1 MECRAAVSCRRLKRA
16 LALLALLWGC
26 LAVAGSADTV
36 VLIVNAST
44 NYAALDSVEVRKLFL
59 GLTVVRNGRTLH
71 ALRNAS
77 DPRLDE
83 IFLQNIVSMSDTT
96 YERRV
101 LTLTMQQGRTPPP
114 SIQDRKRL
122 LAEVAADPDAVS
134 FAWADDVAATQ
145 NIKVMRVLWH
155 E

>member
-1 MECRAAVSCRRLKRA
+1 VERGTAVTSRRLIGV
-16 LALLALLWGC
+16 ALLALWMG
-26 LAVAGSADTV
+26 LAAAHNEDAV
-36 VLIVNAST
+36 VLIVGAGT
-44 NYAALDSVEVRKLFL
+44 NYEPLDSIEVRKLFL

-71 ALRNAS
+71 ALRNTS

-101 LTLTMQQGRTPPP
+101 LTLAMQQGRTPPP
-114 SIQDRKRL
+114 SIQDKTRL
-122 LAEVAADPDAVS
+122 FALLAADPDAVS
-134 FAWADDVAATQ
+134 FAWADDAAATPS
-145 NIKVMRVLWH
+145 IKVMRVLWH

>member
-1 MECRAAVSCRRLKRA
+1 MECRAAVSLRRLIS
-16 LALLALLWGC
+16 LSLLAVWGC
-26 LAVAGSADTV
+26 LVSAGSADTV
-36 VLIVNAST
+36 VLIVNATT

-59 GLTVVRNGRTLH
+59 GLTVVRDGHTLH
-71 ALRNAS
+71 ALRNVS

-114 SIQDRKRL
+114 SVQDKARL
-122 LAEVAADPDAVS
+122 FAELAADPDAVS
-134 FAWADDVAATQ
+134 FAWAGDVAGNR

>member
-26 LAVAGSADTV
+26 LAVAGSADMV

-59 GLTVVRNGRTLH
+59 GLPVVRDGHSLH
-71 ALRNAS
+71 ALRKAS

-114 SIQDRKRL
+114 SIQDKARL
-122 LAEVAADPDAVS
+122 FAELAADPDAVS
-134 FAWADDVAATQ
+134 FAWASDVAASR
-145 NIKVMRVLWH
+145 NIKIMRVLWH

>member
-1 MECRAAVSCRRLKRA
+1 MECGAAVILRGLRGSLV
-16 LALLALLWGC
+16 LLALCWGS
-26 LAVAGSADTV
+26 LAVAGSADMV

-59 GLTVVRNGRTLH
+59 GLPVVRDGHTLH

-114 SIQDRKRL
+114 TFQDQRRL

-134 FAWADDVAATQ
+134 FAWANDVAAIRT
-145 NIKVMRVLWH
+145 IKVMRVLWH

>member
-1 MECRAAVSCRRLKRA
+1 MECRAAVSVRRLITSS
-16 LALLALLWGC
+16 ALLALAGC
-26 LAVAGSADTV
+26 LAVAGPADTV

-59 GLTVVRNGRTLH
+59 GLTVVRDGHTLH
-71 ALRNAS
+71 ALRNVG
-77 DPRLDE
+77 DPRLDQ

-114 SIQDRKRL
+114 SIQDKARL
-122 LAEVAADPDAVS
+122 FAELAADPDAVS
-134 FAWADDVAATQ
+134 FAWASDVAASR
-145 NIKVMRVLWH
+145 NIKIMRVLWH

>member
-1 MECRAAVSCRRLKRA
+1 VERRAAVKVRRLIGV
-16 LALLALLWGC
+16 ALLALATC
-26 LAVAGSADTV
+26 LAMAGTPDTV
-36 VLIVNAST
+36 VLIVNAGT

-59 GLTVVRNGRTLH
+59 GLPVIRNGHTLH
-71 ALRNAS
+71 ALRNAT

-114 SIQDRKRL
+114 SIQDKTRL
-122 LAEVAADPDAVS
+122 FAELAADPNAVS
-134 FAWADDVAATQ
+134 FAWADDITASHNV
-145 NIKVMRVLWH
+145 KVMRVLWH